1 RRGRDRAHLRR
12 WRSLV
17 RGHAGQRRPGA
28 AAGWPASGVAD
39 RGREQRALLAHRAGG
54 NRRGVEGMT
63 CIVLD
68 LPTGRLSTVDEAD
81 AVEAYP
87 DLLADTLF
95 AVVGTD
101 IVPLYTG
108 DVVAGTWRC
117 KIVIQRERPGY
128 AWLRVNGP
136 FDDDVTVRTYADGTL
151 LDTVVLSTRDP
162 VRLSAG

>member
-1 RRGRDRAHLRR
+1 
-12 WRSLV
+12 
-17 RGHAGQRRPGA
+17 
-28 AAGWPASGVAD
+28 
-39 RGREQRALLAHRAGG
+39 
-54 NRRGVEGMT
+54 MT

-68 LPTGRLSTVDEAD
+68 LSTGRLSTVDEAD

-162 VRLSAG
+162 VRLSDGQFARWEIEVESASKVTSVRLASTAAELR